1 MMCLGGCSD
10 DDAEDEDEDG
20 RRDERFTLPS
30 PGRPSSIDIAATDP
44 WIRAESSDTLR
55 RLMSGSEH

>member
-10 DDAEDEDEDG
+10 DEDEAG
-20 RRDERFTLPS
+20 RRDERFTLTS
-30 PGRPSSIDIAATDP
+30 PGWPSSIYTATTEP

-55 RLMSGSEH
+55 RLMSGSEL

>member
-10 DDAEDEDEDG
+10 DEEEDG

-30 PGRPSSIDIAATDP
+30 PGRPSSIDTAATEP
-44 WIRAESSDTLR
+44 WIRAESSDTLM